1 MEQLTSNP
9 RPKSVSTHTVNAR
22 RNLSYDKSTKYRAFC
37 FYTTFPDLYDII
49 CELYCHKVHY
59 IYCSPQIYHLSH
71 IFLCMCHCVSTIM
84 RSLYKLSWLMPG
96 TNCSE
101 NEIPDTFFFSRVL
114 IKENCSTL
122 EGNGP
127 FKVFTL
133 KTPIQR
139 LSSHIKYYTDVGLWG

>member
-22 RNLSYDKSTKYRAFC
+22 RSLSYDKSTKYRAFC
-37 FYTTFPDLYDII
+37 FYTTFPDLYLWYYLWALLSQST
-49 CELYCHKVHY
+49 LYLQW
-59 IYCSPQIYHLSH
+59 CSNLPPLSH
-71 IFLCMCHCVSTIM
+71 FSVYVSAQ
-84 RSLYKLSWLMPG
+84 SWDLFTSSVDSCLAQIVPKKRYL
-96 TNCSE
+96 
-101 NEIPDTFFFSRVL
+101 ILFSFPRVL